1 MLCLK
6 RWVCEEHPEVQTALG
21 GLVHNYDRDDY
32 ESMAGVVDVYNKAV
46 RWQPFNPVFGTERL
60 SLSSKIMVDPFP
72 GEAAA

>member
-6 RWVCEEHPEVQTALG
+6 RWVCEEHPEVQTAVG

-46 RWQPFNPVFGTERL
+46 RGQPLVLCLEPSG
-60 SLSSKIMVDPFP
+60 S
-72 GEAAA
+72 A

>member
-6 RWVCEEHPEVQTALG
+6 RWVCEEHPEVQTAVG

-46 RWQPFNPVFGTERL
+46 R
-60 SLSSKIMVDPFP
+60 
-72 GEAAA
+72 AAEPEPQNHGGSFSR